1 MPLSLRQQR
10 DRFSLY
16 WLFFL
21 LALLPLTAVFGH
33 RGVAPWLLLASL
45 PAFVRG
51 DFWQSAFGQLF
62 DSPDL
67 RQPFFAGLVS
77 ILIFCGWIFL
87 SGFWSPKGEPS
98 LMLYVLA
105 PALVGGSVVWFAMNL
120 KGVWA
125 YRVSYAFVLAVA
137 GGAGVLMI
145 EGLTGG
151 FLRGLLPSDELG
163 PRGARDAIA
172 LGRGVTALAPAL
184 FSAAALA
191 AMLKGKRAGLTVI
204 VLGFLAALMNDITAN
219 VTALAVGG
227 VMAVLA
233 LAMPRRALQFCGW
246 LLLLLLFGAPL
257 MAFLPVEA
265 IFAQFGGVAPP
276 SWLHR
281 VAVWQSVSANI
292 PAAMPFGAGADYAR
306 IWKETAPM
314 IDVPGA
320 AAPLSLMPTHP
331 HNVFLQIWLELGL
344 VGVLSMAA
352 FIFCGLRALTQVNPR
367 NGVAVAV
374 SGALGAIAVSMFVE
388 GSLWQVWRLAA
399 MALAAMGA
407 ALVYSLYRLRAE
419 QRS

>member
-1 MPLSLRQQR
+1 MPLTLRQQR
-10 DRFSLY
+10 DRVSLY

-62 DSPDL
+62 DTPDL
-67 RQPFFAGLVS
+67 RRPFFAGLVS
-77 ILIFCGWIFL
+77 ILIFCGWIFV

-105 PALVGGSVVWFAMNL
+105 PALVGGSLVWFAMNL

-125 YRVSYAFVLAVA
+125 YRMSYAFVLAVA
-137 GGAGVLMI
+137 GGAGVLVI

-151 FLRGLLPSDELG
+151 FLRALLPPDGAE
-163 PRGARDAIA
+163 PRGVRDAIA

-204 VLGFLAALMNDITAN
+204 ALGFLAALTNDVTAN
-219 VTALAVGG
+219 VTALVVGG
-227 VMAVLA
+227 VMAGFALAAPKLA
-233 LAMPRRALQFCGW
+233 LQICGW
-246 LLLLLLFGAPL
+246 LLLVLLFGAPL

-265 IFAQFGGVAPP
+265 IFAQFGGIAPP

-281 VAVWQSVSANI
+281 VAVWQSISAHI
-292 PAAMPFGAGADYAR
+292 PEAMPFGAGADYAR
-306 IWKETAPM
+306 VWKETAPM

-320 AAPLSLMPTHP
+320 VTPLSLMPTHP

-344 VGVLSMAA
+344 VGVLSIAA

-419 QRS
+419 QRA

>member
-1 MPLSLRQQR
+1 MPMTLRQQR
-10 DRFSLY
+10 DRISLY

-21 LALLPLTAVFGH
+21 FALLPLTAVFGH

-45 PAFVRG
+45 PAFARG

-62 DSPDL
+62 DAPDL
-67 RQPFFAGLVS
+67 RRPFFAGFVA
-77 ILIFCGWIFL
+77 ILIFCVWIFL
-87 SGFWSPKGEPS
+87 SGFWSPRGEPS

-120 KGVWA
+120 TGVWA
-125 YRVSYAFVLAVA
+125 YLISYAFVMAVA
-137 GGAGVLMI
+137 GGAGVLAV

-151 FLRGLLPSDELG
+151 FLRGLLPPHEPG
-163 PRGARDAIA
+163 PPGMRDAIA

-191 AMLKGKRAGLTVI
+191 AMLKGKRAGAG
-204 VLGFLAALMNDITAN
+204 VLAIGFLAALTNDIAAN
-219 VTALAVGG
+219 ATALIAGAAAGG
-227 VMAVLA
+227 LA
-233 LAMPRRALQFCGW
+233 LLAPRAALACCGCVI
-246 LLLLLLFGAPL
+246 LALLFGAPL

-265 IFAQFGGVAPP
+265 IFERFGGVAPS

-281 VAVWQSVSANI
+281 VAVWQSVSAHI
-292 PAAMPFGAGADYAR
+292 PQAMPFGAGADYAR

-314 IDVPGA
+314 IAVPGA

-331 HNVFLQIWLELGL
+331 HNIFLQIWLELGA
-344 VGVLSMAA
+344 VGVMSIAA
-352 FIFCGLRALTQVNPR
+352 FVFFGMRALTRARPR
-367 NGVAVAV
+367 NGVAVAAC
-374 SGALGAIAVSMFVE
+374 GALGAIAVSMFVE
-388 GSLWQVWRLAA
+388 GSLWQVWRMAA

-407 ALVYSLYRLRAE
+407 ALVYSLYRLRSE

>member
-1 MPLSLRQQR
+1 MPLTLRQQR

-33 RGVAPWLLLASL
+33 RGVAPWLLLVSL

-62 DSPDL
+62 DTPDL
-67 RQPFFAGLVS
+67 RRPFFAGLIS
-77 ILIFCGWIFL
+77 ILTFCGWIFV
-87 SGFWSPKGEPS
+87 SSFWSPRGEPS

-145 EGLTGG
+145 EGFTGG
-151 FLRGLLPSDELG
+151 FLRGLLPSDGPE
-163 PRGARDAIA
+163 PRGVRDAIA

-204 VLGFLAALMNDITAN
+204 ILGVLAALTNDITAN

-227 VMAVLA
+227 VMAGLA

-246 LLLLLLFGAPL
+246 LLLILLFGAPL

-281 VAVWQSVSANI
+281 VAVWQSVSAHI
-292 PAAMPFGAGADYAR
+292 PEAMPFGAGADYAR

-320 AAPLSLMPTHP
+320 ATPLSLMPTHP

-344 VGVLSMAA
+344 VGVISMAA